1 MPQHCTPEDLA
12 LAALGEPL
20 SSSDAAH
27 LADCPACSGEVAGL
41 RRGVEALAVPEF
53 AAPGAPVAPP
63 PGVWAAIAASTGVT
77 AVPRTGPAA
86 EPPALG
92 AVPEPA
98 PGPEHEAEV
107 VPLRPRRSR
116 LLLAAAASLVVGAG
130 IGAGAVALG
139 GDDDGDDPAV
149 VALAAAELDPL
160 GENEASGE
168 AEVVEHADGTR
179 VLRLELDA
187 SAPDDGYL
195 EVWLIDEAVEGMVPV
210 GVVRAGTEEL
220 VLPADLDLGQ
230 YPIVDVSVE
239 PLDGDPTHSGVSIA
253 RGVLGT

>member
-20 SSSDAAH
+20 PSDDAAH
-27 LADCPACSGEVAGL
+27 LADCSTCSGEVAGL
-41 RRGVEALAVPEF
+41 RRGVEALAVPEL
-53 AAPGAPVAPP
+53 AAPGAPVPP
-63 PGVWAAIAASTGVT
+63 PAHVWAAIAASTGVT
-77 AVPRTGPAA
+77 AVPRTEADPDLSPAAAAGPA
-86 EPPALG
+86 
-92 AVPEPA
+92 PEPD
-98 PGPEHEAEV
+98 AEV

-139 GDDDGDDPAV
+139 GDDDDPAV
-149 VALAAAELDPL
+149 VALAATKLDPL
-160 GENEASGE
+160 GENEASGA
-168 AEVVEHADGTR
+168 AEVVERPDGTR

-187 SAPDDGYL
+187 AAPDEGYL
-195 EVWLIDEAVEGMVPV
+195 EVWLIDEAVEGMVSV

-220 VLPADLDLGQ
+220 PLPPGLDIGQ

-239 PLDGDPTHSGVSIA
+239 QLDGDPTHSGVSIA
-253 RGVLGT
+253 RGVLDT

>member
-20 SSSDAAH
+20 SPSDAAH

-41 RRGVEALAVPEF
+41 RRGVEVLAVPEF
-53 AAPGAPVAPP
+53 AAPGAPVPPP
-63 PGVWAAIAASTGVT
+63 PGVWAAIAAGTGVT
-77 AVPRTGPAA
+77 AVPRTVAAAGPA
-86 EPPALG
+86 EPA
-92 AVPEPA
+92 EPA
-98 PGPEHEAEV
+98 PATAPATGAEV

-130 IGAGAVALG
+130 IGAGAVTLG
-139 GDDDGDDPAV
+139 GDDDGEDPAV
-149 VALAAAELDPL
+149 VALAAAQLDPL
-160 GENEASGE
+160 GENQASGE

-187 SAPDDGYL
+187 SAPDEGYL

>member
-27 LADCPACSGEVAGL
+27 LAGCPACSGEVAGL

-53 AAPGAPVAPP
+53 AAPGAPVPP
-63 PGVWAAIAASTGVT
+63 PAHVWTAIAASTGVT
-77 AVPRTGPAA
+77 AAPRAAAPSATAA
-86 EPPALG
+86 EPPA
-92 AVPEPA
+92 PA
-98 PGPEHEAEV
+98 PAPAPRPAAEV

-116 LLLAAAASLVVGAG
+116 LVLAAAASLVVGAG
-130 IGAGAVALG
+130 IGAGAVTLG
-139 GDDDGDDPAV
+139 GDDGGDDPAV

-160 GENEASGE
+160 GENEASGD
-168 AEVVEHADGTR
+168 AEVVERPDGTR
-179 VLRLELDA
+179 VLRLDLDA
-187 SAPDDGYL
+187 AAPDEGYL
-195 EVWLIDEAVEGMVPV
+195 EVWLIDEAVEGMVSV
-210 GVVRAGTEEL
+210 GVVRTGTEEL
-220 VLPADLDLGQ
+220 ELPAGLDIGQ